1 MSGTILSAFS
11 DFVEGTTPA
20 YVQSPTNWVNAAGK
34 RRYQW
39 MRMFDEKKS
48 LAGGEDIRASIVFKD
63 NGSYEHYLP
72 GANHDWV
79 NPQRLQYV
87 KIPWRFDMVHKSWVD
102 QELILND
109 KIRYGSE
116 SAIMEAFVSLNH
128 EKDVI
133 SMTSLANGMEES
145 MFAVPDKATMEDADS
160 TSPSPMSLFAW
171 INEDANG
178 LFGENYTGNTWT
190 TVGGITP
197 TAASVDGQF
206 TPGQVTYGNRT
217 DGDADNTI
225 AGLDD
230 LFMTCDW
237 EQPPTLTEYFN
248 DPVLSKQRILTSK
261 QGRKDMMFLTRS
273 GTDSYAAGHQDPG
286 VPDPMMHG
294 VPITYVSELDTAAI
308 YDDGSNG
315 LAVEASADLAG
326 ARFYMWNGN
335 FLYPV
340 CHSARFL
347 ERDKPSRHH
356 NVPDTW
362 VVPTYCWWN
371 LMCTSRKHQGILSP
385 SADIT

>member
-72 GANHDWV
+72 GASHSWV
-79 NPQRLQYV
+79 NPQRLKYV

-145 MFAVPDKATMEDADS
+145 MFAVPNAATMEDADS
-160 TSPSPMSLFAW
+160 TSPEPLSLFSW
-171 INEDANG
+171 INEETNG
-178 LFGENYTGNTWT
+178 LYNGFSTIGT
-190 TVGGITP
+190 ISP
-197 TAASVDGQF
+197 AAADVDGQF
-206 TPGQVTYGNRT
+206 TPQQVTYSNIT
-217 DGDADNTI
+217 DATAGNTI

-230 LFMTCDW
+230 LFMSCDW
-237 EQPPTLTEYFN
+237 EQPPTLSEYFN

-261 QGRKDMMFLTRS
+261 EGRTNMMFLTRS
-273 GTDSYAAGHQDPG
+273 GTDSYAAGPQDPG

-294 VPITYVSELDTAAI
+294 VPITYVSELDTAAV
-308 YDDGSNG
+308 YNDSGSGG
-315 LAVEASADLAG
+315 LIESAATITG
-326 ARFYMWNGN
+326 PRYYMWNGN
-335 FLYPV
+335 YLYPV

-385 SADIT
+385 SISV